1 LDLCYLSELGENSS
15 SQFKNIMNQKDS
27 QYPRIAWLLTSAF
40 YYWQPMLKEL
50 TKLFPHTMTFT
61 PRWHGYAPGFE
72 DSFFVEIVGSRK
84 IISLQKSEIGYGSN
98 FTYLPINI
106 VNYLFRFKPDII
118 FSNSFG
124 VWTLICLLLKPLGRW
139 RVVIAYEGSSPG
151 VDYLNS
157 PVRLALRRMMLKI
170 SDACITN
177 SHSGEKYLI
186 ETLNASQARVFVH
199 PYEVPC
205 AASLLGNISKD
216 SGKIVSFQKPILL
229 FVGSL
234 TPRKGL
240 LQLLEA
246 CVLLNRQG
254 LDGYSV
260 VIVGD
265 GSQKE
270 LLEDFSK
277 KNNLVGNI
285 HWIGKL
291 DYGQLGFY
299 FDQTDAFILPTL
311 EDTWGVV
318 VLEAMAFG
326 KAILCSEK
334 AGASELVIEGQNG
347 YCFDPY
353 NQQQVAN
360 IIKKFIDDQKLSQA
374 MGQKSKELMQQYTP
388 EAAAQFLSHV
398 TKTVL
403 ENYPAETNCSKD

>member
-1 LDLCYLSELGENSS
+1 MNSKEAS
-15 SQFKNIMNQKDS
+15 N
-27 QYPRIAWLLTSAF
+27 PRIAWLLTSAF

-50 TKLFPHTMTFT
+50 TKIFPETMTFT
-61 PRWHGYAPGFE
+61 AKWHGYAPGFE
-72 DSFFVEIVGSRK
+72 DSFSVEVVGKRK
-84 IISLQKSEIGYGSN
+84 IIAFQKSETGYGSN
-98 FTYLPINI
+98 FTYLPLNI
-106 VNYLFRFKPDII
+106 VNYLFKFKPDII

-124 VWTLICLLLKPLGRW
+124 LWTLICLLLKPLGGW

-157 PVRLALRRMMLKI
+157 PVRLALRRRMVEA

-177 SHSGEKYLI
+177 SYSGQKYLI
-186 ETLNASQARVFVH
+186 EVLDALQERVFVH

-205 AASLLGNISKD
+205 VESLLGAVPKD
-216 SGKIVSFQKPILL
+216 SEKIYSSQKPIFL

-234 TPRKGL
+234 VTRKGL

-246 CVLLNRQG
+246 CVVLNNEGIKQ
-254 LDGYSV
+254 YSL

-270 LLEDFSK
+270 FLEEFSK
-277 KNNLVGNI
+277 MHNLTNNI
-285 HWIGKL
+285 HWTGKL
-291 DYGQLGFY
+291 DYGQLGLY
-299 FDQTDAFILPTL
+299 FNQADAFILPTL

-326 KAILCSEK
+326 KAILCSDR

-347 YCFDPY
+347 YRFDPY
-353 NQQQVAN
+353 NREQVAN
-360 IIKKFIDDQKLSQA
+360 VMKQLIKNQGLSET
-374 MGQKSKELMQQYTP
+374 MGRKSKELMEQYSP
-388 EAAAQFLSHV
+388 NSAAKFLSHV

-403 ENYPAETNCSKD
+403 ERHKIKIGS

>member
-1 LDLCYLSELGENSS
+1 
-15 SQFKNIMNQKDS
+15 MNLKDT
-27 QYPRIAWLLTSAF
+27 QNPRIAWLLTSAF

-50 TKLFPHTMTFT
+50 SKIFSHTTAFT
-61 PRWHGYAPGFE
+61 ARWHGYAPGFE
-72 DSFFVEIVGSRK
+72 NSFSVEIVGERK
-84 IISLQKSEIGYGSN
+84 IIALTKSDVGYGDN
-98 FTYLPINI
+98 FTYLPLNI
-106 VNYLFRFKPDII
+106 IGYLLKFKPDVI

-124 VWTLICLLLKPLGRW
+124 LWTLIGLLFKPLGRW

-157 PVRLALRRMMLKI
+157 PVRLALRRMMVKI

-177 SHSGEKYLI
+177 SHNGQKYLV
-186 ETLNASQARVFVH
+186 ETLNAQKDRVFVH

-205 AASLLGNISKD
+205 IASLLGNISSD
-216 SGKIVSFQKPILL
+216 SEPIIAFQKPSFL

-234 TPRKGL
+234 SPRKGL

-246 CVLLNRQG
+246 CVVLNQEGFR
-254 LDGYSV
+254 DYSV
-260 VIVGD
+260 IIIGD
-265 GSQKE
+265 GVQKE
-270 LLEDFSK
+270 LLEDFSR
-277 KNNLVGNI
+277 NNGLTNNI

-291 DYGQLGFY
+291 NYGQLGQY
-299 FDQTDAFILPTL
+299 FHQADAFILPTL

-334 AGASELVIEGQNG
+334 AGASELVIEGHNG

-353 NQQQVAN
+353 NSQQVAN
-360 IIKKFIDDQKLSQA
+360 IMKQLIENQNLSES
-374 MGQKSKELMQQYTP
+374 MGKKSKELMEHYSP
-388 EAAAQFLSHV
+388 ASAAQFLSDV

-403 ENYPAETNCSKD
+403 RSY

>member
-1 LDLCYLSELGENSS
+1 
-15 SQFKNIMNQKDS
+15 MNQKTIS
-27 QYPRIAWLLTSAF
+27 SPRVVWLLTSAF

-50 TKLFPHTMTFT
+50 TKIFPETMTFT
-61 PRWHGYAPGFE
+61 ARWHGYAPGFE
-72 DSFFVEIVGSRK
+72 DSFSVEVVGKRK
-84 IISLQKSEIGYGSN
+84 IINFQKSETGYGSN
-98 FTYLPINI
+98 FTYLPLNI
-106 VNYLFRFKPDII
+106 VNYLFKFKPDII

-124 VWTLICLLLKPLGRW
+124 LWTLICLLLKPVGRW

-157 PVRLALRRMMLKI
+157 PVRLALRRRMVAA

-177 SHSGEKYLI
+177 SYGGQKYLTEI
-186 ETLNASQARVFVH
+186 LNALQERVFVH

-205 AASLLGNISKD
+205 VESLLGAMPKGLEKLDFSP
-216 SGKIVSFQKPILL
+216 KPVFL

-234 TPRKGL
+234 ATRKGL

-246 CVLLNRQG
+246 CVVLKNEG
-254 LDGYSV
+254 IENYSL

-265 GSQKE
+265 GPQKE
-270 LLEDFSK
+270 SLEEFSK
-277 KNNLVGNI
+277 VHDLTNNI

-291 DYGQLGFY
+291 DYGQLGLY
-299 FDQTDAFILPTL
+299 FSQADAFILPTL

-334 AGASELVIEGQNG
+334 AGASELVIEGLNG

-353 NQQQVAN
+353 NQRQVADVL
-360 IIKKFIDDQKLSQA
+360 KYFIENQNLSVT
-374 MGQKSKELMQQYTP
+374 MGYKSQEFMKNYSPRE
-388 EAAAQFLSHV
+388 AAQFLSKV
-398 TKTVL
+398 IKIL
-403 ENYPAETNCSKD
+403 SK